1 MAWPAVE
8 ERAGGAL
15 VRGEIGG
22 VVPRTENDPVSDS
35 FNLLGRR
42 AALVETTVEHRR
54 GVCVCVCLCVCVHA
68 PTSISYHSVGI
79 KPLPSYAS
87 R

>member
-8 ERAGGAL
+8 ERAGGGAL
-15 VRGEIGG
+15 VRSEIGG
-22 VVPRTENDPVSDS
+22 VVPRTENDRVSDS
-35 FNLLGRR
+35 FNLFLGRK

-54 GVCVCVCLCVCVHA
+54 GVCVCLCVCVHA

-79 KPLPSYAS
+79 ELLASYAS

>member
-35 FNLLGRR
+35 FNLFGAQSGSRWDHGRTSSR
-42 AALVETTVEHRR
+42 
-54 GVCVCVCLCVCVHA
+54 CVCVCLCVCVHA

-79 KPLPSYAS
+79 ELLSSYAS